1 MKNIKPLKRFG
12 QNYLTDKNII
22 RKIVDE
28 LNPQNNDCVLELGPG
43 KGAITEE
50 ILNRINK
57 TYAIEIDRRIIDD
70 LREKFPALTVY
81 EADILKFDFGKL
93 GRKCKSPL
101 RIIGNIPF
109 NITAPIV
116 FKLIENREII
126 QDAVLMVPH
135 EIAKRF
141 TGAKGTKDYG
151 ILSVLLEYYCTTKIC
166 FKVSPNVFFPKPK
179 IESAVVHIFFN
190 KPTSGKLNDKIF
202 IQVVKA
208 AFGNRRKTLKNS
220 LSNSIFKIYNYSGAG
235 IDLTKRA
242 EELEIKD
249 FIKLA
254 EFFQKEINAAK
265 QR

>member
-1 MKNIKPLKRFG
+1 M
-12 QNYLTDKNII
+12 TDKNII

-28 LNPQNNDCVLELGPG
+28 LSPAKNDCVLELGPG

-50 ILNRINK
+50 ILNRVNK

-81 EADILKFDFGKL
+81 EADILKFDFAEL
-93 GRKCKSPL
+93 NRKCKTPL

-116 FKLIENREII
+116 FKLIENRKYVE
-126 QDAVLMVPH
+126 DAVLMVPY

-141 TGAKGTKDYG
+141 TGKRGTKDYG
-151 ILSVLLEYYCTTKIC
+151 ILSVLLEYYCTVKFC

-179 IESAVVHIFFN
+179 IDSAVVHLFFN
-190 KPTSGKLNDKIF
+190 KETNEKIDDKIF

-220 LSNSIFKIYNYSGAG
+220 LSNSIFGVYNYSNAG
-235 IDLTKRA
+235 IDLSKRA
-242 EELEIKD
+242 EELELED

-254 EFFQKEINAAK
+254 EFFRKEINAAK

>member
-1 MKNIKPLKRFG
+1 
-12 QNYLTDKNII
+12 LTDKNII

-28 LNPQNNDCVLELGPG
+28 LSPAKNDCVLELGPG

-50 ILNRINK
+50 ILNRVNK

-81 EADILKFDFGKL
+81 EADILKFDFAEL
-93 GRKCKSPL
+93 NRKCKTPL

-116 FKLIENREII
+116 FKLIENRKYVE
-126 QDAVLMVPH
+126 DAVLMVPY

-141 TGAKGTKDYG
+141 TGKRGTKDYG
-151 ILSVLLEYYCTTKIC
+151 ILSVLLEYYCTVKFC

-179 IESAVVHIFFN
+179 IDSAVVHLFFN
-190 KPTSGKLNDKIF
+190 KETNEKIDDKIF

-220 LSNSIFKIYNYSGAG
+220 LSNSIFGVYNYSNAG
-235 IDLTKRA
+235 IDLSKRA
-242 EELEIKD
+242 EELELED

-254 EFFQKEINAAK
+254 EFFRKEINAAK